1 MSNNIKTK
9 HNFNDGVFR
18 HLFKEEKNFVEMYEI
33 FTGVKL
39 SPDEIEFKNTDSII
53 LSKDLKND
61 VSFMTKDGRFII
73 LVEHQSTRSPNILLR
88 MLIYYAE
95 LLKMYIKKHEL
106 NIYGPVP
113 IRYPKAEFYVAYNGE
128 KPWLLNEVFTAG
140 DVTINVKLVD
150 INFVNLP
157 IKDSDNTLSGYAFL
171 VQQFDYYKKVE
182 NLPSQTAVDKAL
194 KDCEAHGYLVD
205 YTGREEFLSM
215 VTKRWT
221 VEQQIEDYA
230 NWARA
235 EGREEEKIL
244 IAKNM
249 LNDGLSAE
257 TVAKYSE
264 LDIEKIH
271 VLIRNSS

>member
-1 MSNNIKTK
+1 MGNNIKTK

-18 HLFKEEKNFVEMYEI
+18 HLFKETKNFIEMYEV

-39 SPDEIEFKNTDSII
+39 SPDEIEFRNTDSIV

-61 VSFMTKDGRFII
+61 VSFITKDGRFIV

-95 LLKMYIKKHEL
+95 LLKMYIKKHDL
-106 NIYGPVP
+106 NVYGTIP
-113 IRYPKAEFYVAYNGE
+113 IKYPKAEFYVAYNGK
-128 KPWLLNEVFTAG
+128 KPWLMDEMFTAG
-140 DVTINVKLVD
+140 DVMINVKLVD
-150 INFVNLP
+150 INFMNLP
-157 IKDSDNTLSGYAFL
+157 IKDSGNTLSGYAYL
-171 VQQFDYYKKVE
+171 VQQFDYYKKVK
-182 NLPSQTAVDKAL
+182 NLSSQIAVDKAL
-194 KDCEAHGYLVD
+194 TDCELHGYLVD

-221 VEQQIEDYA
+221 VEQQMEDYKT
-230 NWARA
+230 WARE
-235 EGREEEKIL
+235 EGEFNKAIE

-249 LNDGLSAE
+249 LNDGLPAE
-257 TVAKYSE
+257 TVVKYSG

-271 VLIRNSS
+271 DLDV